1 MHTSAIATEPRA
13 SGGTDAHFPALD
25 ALPGRGRV
33 AGKVALVFGGG
44 SAGPGWGNGKA
55 AAMVYAREG
64 ARVAVVDIRADA
76 AEETRDQ
83 LRAEGHDAEAYA
95 ADVTDSP
102 AVATV
107 VQQVQ
112 ARFGAIDILH
122 NNVGITR
129 MGSVVDMDEATWQ
142 KVIDTNLTGVFIT
155 CKHVVPVMLAQR
167 RGAIVNISSLASQQI
182 NSYPYMPYYAAKAG
196 LNHFTRALAVQ
207 YAAEGIRAN
216 AVLPGVID
224 TPLIHQQIAGQFA
237 STEEML
243 RKRNAASPMG
253 RMGQAWDV
261 AYAALF
267 LASDEARYITG
278 VCIPVDGGK
287 GCAGK

>member
-1 MHTSAIATEPRA
+1 MSVQPW
-13 SGGTDAHFPALD
+13 FPPLD

-64 ARVAVVDIRADA
+64 ARVAVVDIRAEA
-76 AEETRDQ
+76 AEETCDLLRD
-83 LRAEGHDAEAYA
+83 EGHDAQAYV
-95 ADVTDSP
+95 ADVTDGA
-102 AVATV
+102 AVAEV
-107 VQQVQ
+107 VRLVH
-112 ARFGAIDILH
+112 AHFGAIDILH

-129 MGSVVDMDEATWQ
+129 MGSVVEMDEATWQ
-142 KVIDTNLTGVFIT
+142 QVIDTNLTGVFLT
-155 CKHVVPVMLAQR
+155 CKHVVPVMLEQG
-167 RGAIVNISSLASQQI
+167 RGAIVNISSLASLQI

-207 YAAEGIRAN
+207 YASRGIRAN

-237 STEEML
+237 STEDML
-243 RKRNAASPMG
+243 RARNAASPMG

-261 AYAALF
+261 AYAALY

-287 GCAGK
+287 GCTGK

>member
-1 MHTSAIATEPRA
+1 METTTANAAPSAP
-13 SGGTDAHFPALD
+13 AHFPPLD

-64 ARVAVVDIRADA
+64 ARVAVVDIRREA
-76 AEETRDQ
+76 AEETRGR
-83 LRAEGHDAEAYA
+83 LRAEGFDAESYA
-95 ADVTDSP
+95 ADVTDAQ
-102 AVATV
+102 AVAAV
-107 VQQVQ
+107 VRQVRE
-112 ARFGAIDILH
+112 RFGAIDILH

-129 MGSVVDMDEATWQ
+129 MGSVVEMDEATWQ
-142 KVIDTNLTGVFIT
+142 QVIDTNLTGVFLT
-155 CKHVVPVMLAQR
+155 CKHVVPVMLEQG

-207 YAAEGIRAN
+207 YAARGIRAN

-243 RKRNAASPMG
+243 RTRNAASPMG

-261 AYAALF
+261 AYTALF
-267 LASDEARYITG
+267 LASDEARYVTG

-287 GCAGK
+287 ACTGR

>member
-1 MHTSAIATEPRA
+1 METTTANAAPSAP
-13 SGGTDAHFPALD
+13 AHFPPLD

-64 ARVAVVDIRADA
+64 ARVAVVDIRREA
-76 AEETRDQ
+76 AEETRGR
-83 LRAEGHDAEAYA
+83 LRAEGFDAESYA
-95 ADVTDSP
+95 ADVTDAQ
-102 AVATV
+102 AVAAV
-107 VQQVQ
+107 VRQVRE
-112 ARFGAIDILH
+112 RFGAIDILH

-129 MGSVVDMDEATWQ
+129 MGSVVEMDEATWQ
-142 KVIDTNLTGVFIT
+142 QVIDTNLTGVFLT
-155 CKHVVPVMLAQR
+155 CKHVVPVMLEQG

-207 YAAEGIRAN
+207 YAALGIRAN

-243 RKRNAASPMG
+243 RTRNAASPMG

-261 AYAALF
+261 AYTALF
-267 LASDEARYITG
+267 LASDEARYVTG

-287 GCAGK
+287 ACTGR

>member
-1 MHTSAIATEPRA
+1 METTTANAVPSAP
-13 SGGTDAHFPALD
+13 AHFPPLD

-64 ARVAVVDIRADA
+64 ARVAVVDIRREA
-76 AEETRDQ
+76 AEETRGR
-83 LRAEGHDAEAYA
+83 LRAEGFDAESYA
-95 ADVTDSP
+95 ADVTDAQ
-102 AVATV
+102 AVAAV
-107 VQQVQ
+107 VRQVRE
-112 ARFGAIDILH
+112 RFGAIDILH

-129 MGSVVDMDEATWQ
+129 MGSVVEMDEATWQ
-142 KVIDTNLTGVFIT
+142 QVIDTNLTGVFLT
-155 CKHVVPVMLAQR
+155 CKHVVPVMLEQG

-207 YAAEGIRAN
+207 YAARGIRAN

-243 RKRNAASPMG
+243 RTRNAASPMG

-261 AYAALF
+261 AYTALF
-267 LASDEARYITG
+267 LASDEARYVTG

-287 GCAGK
+287 ACTGR

>member
-1 MHTSAIATEPRA
+1 MTTTATTAPA
-13 SGGTDAHFPALD
+13 PHFPPLD

-33 AGKVALVFGGG
+33 AGRVALVFGGG
-44 SAGPGWGNGKA
+44 SAGLGWGNGKA

-64 ARVAVVDIRADA
+64 ARVAVVDIRREA

-83 LRAEGHDAEAYA
+83 LRAEGFDAEAYA
-95 ADVTDSP
+95 ADVTQSD
-102 AVATV
+102 AVADV
-107 VQQVQ
+107 VQRVH

-129 MGSVVDMDEATWQ
+129 MGSVVEMDEATWQ
-142 KVIDTNLTGVFIT
+142 QVIDTNLTGVFLT
-155 CKHVVPVMLAQR
+155 CKHVVPVMLAQG

-207 YAAEGIRAN
+207 YAAQGIRAN

-237 STEEML
+237 NTEEML
-243 RKRNAASPMG
+243 RTRNAASPMA

-261 AYAALF
+261 AYAALY

-287 GCAGK
+287 GCTGK

>member
-1 MHTSAIATEPRA
+1 MLQASSAY
-13 SGGTDAHFPALD
+13 FPPLD
-25 ALPGRGRV
+25 QLPGRGRV
-33 AGKVALVFGGG
+33 SGKVALVFGAG

-64 ARVAVVDIRADA
+64 ARVAAVDIRREA
-76 AEETRDQ
+76 AEETREL
-83 LRAEGHDAEAYA
+83 LRAEGWDCEAYC
-95 ADVTDSP
+95 ADVTDSA
-102 AVATV
+102 AVAGV
-107 VQQVQ
+107 VRQVH

-129 MGSVVDMDEATWQ
+129 MGSVVEMDEAAWQ
-142 KVIDTNLTGVFIT
+142 QVLDTNLTGVFLT
-155 CKHVVPVMLAQR
+155 CKHVLPAMLEQG

-207 YAAEGIRAN
+207 YAAQGIRAN

-224 TPLIHQQIAGQFA
+224 TPLVQQQIAGQFA
-237 STEEML
+237 SAEEMR

-261 AYAALF
+261 AYTALF
-267 LASDEARYITG
+267 LASDEARYVTG

-287 GCAGK
+287 GCAGR

>member
-1 MHTSAIATEPRA
+1 MATTAHASSPATSAAY
-13 SGGTDAHFPALD
+13 FPPLD

-44 SAGPGWGNGKA
+44 SSGPGWGNGKA

-64 ARVAVVDIRADA
+64 ARVAVVDIRREA
-76 AEETRDQ
+76 AEETRAQ
-83 LRAEGHDAEAYA
+83 LYAEGFDTEAYA
-95 ADVTDSP
+95 ADVTDSA
-102 AVATV
+102 AVADV
-107 VQQVQ
+107 VRRVH
-112 ARFGAIDILH
+112 ARYGAIDILH

-142 KVIDTNLTGVFIT
+142 QVIDTNLTGVFLT
-155 CKHVVPVMLAQR
+155 CKHVVPVMLAR
-167 RGAIVNISSLASQQI
+167 GRGAIVNISSLASQQI

-196 LNHFTRALAVQ
+196 LNHLTRALAVQ
-207 YAAEGIRAN
+207 YAAQGIRAN

-237 STEEML
+237 STEDML
-243 RKRNAASPMG
+243 RTRNAASPMG

-261 AYAALF
+261 AYTALF
-267 LASDEARYITG
+267 LASDEARYVTG

-287 GCAGK
+287 ACTGK

>member
-1 MHTSAIATEPRA
+1 MQTSASTPAAPP
-13 SGGTDAHFPALD
+13 AHFPPID

-33 AGKVALVFGGG
+33 AGRVALVFGGG
-44 SAGPGWGNGKA
+44 SVGPGWGNGKA

-64 ARVAVVDIRADA
+64 ACVAVVDIRREA
-76 AEETRDQ
+76 AQETRDQ
-83 LRAEGHDAEAYA
+83 LRAQGAECEAYA
-95 ADVTDSP
+95 ADVTDSE
-102 AVATV
+102 AVARV
-107 VQQVQ
+107 VQAVH

-129 MGSVVDMDEATWQ
+129 MGSVVDMDESTWRQ
-142 KVIDTNLTGVFIT
+142 VIDTNLTGVFLT
-155 CKHVVPVMLAQR
+155 CKHVVPVMLAQG

-182 NSYPYMPYYAAKAG
+182 NNYPYMPYYAAKAG

-207 YAAEGIRAN
+207 YAARGIRAN

-237 STEEML
+237 STEEMV
-243 RKRNAASPMG
+243 RTRNAASPMG

-261 AYAALF
+261 AYTALF
-267 LASDEARYITG
+267 LASDEARYVTG

-287 GCAGK
+287 GCTGK

>member
-1 MHTSAIATEPRA
+1 METTTANAAPSAPV
-13 SGGTDAHFPALD
+13 HFPPLD

-64 ARVAVVDIRADA
+64 ARVAVVDIRREA
-76 AEETRDQ
+76 AEETRGR
-83 LRAEGHDAEAYA
+83 LRAEGFDAESYA
-95 ADVTDSP
+95 ADVTDAQ
-102 AVATV
+102 AVAAV
-107 VQQVQ
+107 VRQVRE
-112 ARFGAIDILH
+112 RFGAIDILH

-129 MGSVVDMDEATWQ
+129 MGSVVEMDEATWQ
-142 KVIDTNLTGVFIT
+142 QVIDTNLTGVFLT
-155 CKHVVPVMLAQR
+155 CKHVVPVMLEQG

-207 YAAEGIRAN
+207 YAARGIRAN

-243 RKRNAASPMG
+243 RTRNAASPMG

-261 AYAALF
+261 AYTALF
-267 LASDEARYITG
+267 LASDEARYVTG

-287 GCAGK
+287 ACTGR